1 MRSARRS
8 SRRPPRSGWPRSTSP
23 TRPPRRR
30 SPSSSTTSRSSCW
43 RAGCAW
49 RTSTSICRPVPGPPR
64 GAPRPGPGDRPR
76 RRRPDAEAVTTSRGT
91 PHMPDMLRIAVP
103 NKGQLSGPA
112 SEMLR
117 EAGYRQRK
125 DSRDL
130 VLVDPDNET
139 EFFFLRPKDI
149 AVYVGEGILQA
160 GITGRDMLLDSGAP
174 VEEVLPLGFGGSTF
188 RFAARGGA
196 SMKVEDLNGKRIAT
210 SFEGLLERY
219 LEEKGVQARVIH
231 LDGAVES
238 AIQLGVADAVADVV
252 STGTTLRNAGLE
264 LFGDPILTS
273 EAVVIRP
280 QGAGEDADVDRLLRR
295 LRGVLVA
302 RDYVMMDYDVHAEK
316 LDTAVALTPGMEGP
330 TVSPLHREGWVAV
343 RAMVPRR
350 SAQQIMDD
358 LWQLGARAILVTDI
372 YACRL

>member
-1 MRSARRS
+1 
-8 SRRPPRSGWPRSTSP
+8 
-23 TRPPRRR
+23 
-30 SPSSSTTSRSSCW
+30 
-43 RAGCAW
+43 
-49 RTSTSICRPVPGPPR
+49 
-64 GAPRPGPGDRPR
+64 
-76 RRRPDAEAVTTSRGT
+76 
-91 PHMPDMLRIAVP
+91 MPDQLRIAVP
-103 NKGQLSGPA
+103 NKGQLAGPA
-112 SEMLR
+112 AEMLA

-149 AVYVGEGILQA
+149 AIYVGEGILQA
-160 GITGRDMLLDSGAP
+160 GITGRDMLMDSGAP
-174 VEEVLPLGFGGSTF
+174 VAEVLPLGFGGSTF

-196 SMKVEDLNGKRIAT
+196 SMTVADLQGKRIAT

-219 LEEKGVQARVIH
+219 LAERGIDARVIH

-238 AIQLGVADAVADVV
+238 SIQLGVADAVADVV

-280 QGAGEDADVDRLLRR
+280 QGHGEDDNVDRLLRR

-302 RDYVMMDYDVHAEK
+302 RDYVMMDYDVHAEQ
-316 LDTAVALTPGMEGP
+316 LEDAVAITPGMEGP

-350 SAQQIMDD
+350 KAQQIMDD
-358 LWQLGARAILVTDI
+358 LWQMGARAILVTDI

>member
-1 MRSARRS
+1 MS
-8 SRRPPRSGWPRSTSP
+8 
-23 TRPPRRR
+23 
-30 SPSSSTTSRSSCW
+30 
-43 RAGCAW
+43 
-49 RTSTSICRPVPGPPR
+49 
-64 GAPRPGPGDRPR
+64 DQ
-76 RRRPDAEAVTTSRGT
+76 
-91 PHMPDMLRIAVP
+91 LRIAVP
-103 NKGQLSGPA
+103 NKGQLSEPA
-112 SEMLR
+112 SAMLR

-130 VLVDPDNET
+130 VMVDPDNGA

-196 SMKVEDLNGKRIAT
+196 AMKLEDLAGKRVAT
-210 SFEGLLERY
+210 SFEGLLKRY
-219 LEEKGVQARVIH
+219 LDDKGVDARVIH

-238 AIQLGVADAVADVV
+238 SIQLGVADAVADVV

-264 LFGDPILTS
+264 MFGDPILQS
-273 EAVVIRP
+273 EAVLIRP
-280 QGAGEDADVDRLLRR
+280 EGAGDDPLVERLVRR

-316 LDTAVALTPGMEGP
+316 LDEAVALTPGMEGP

-358 LWQLGARAILVTDI
+358 LWQIGARAILVTDI

>member
-1 MRSARRS
+1 M
-8 SRRPPRSGWPRSTSP
+8 T
-23 TRPPRRR
+23 
-30 SPSSSTTSRSSCW
+30 
-43 RAGCAW
+43 
-49 RTSTSICRPVPGPPR
+49 
-64 GAPRPGPGDRPR
+64 DQ
-76 RRRPDAEAVTTSRGT
+76 
-91 PHMPDMLRIAVP
+91 LRIAVP
-103 NKGQLSGPA
+103 NKGQLSEPA
-112 SEMLR
+112 SAMLR

-130 VLVDPDNET
+130 VMVDPDNGA

-174 VEEVLPLGFGGSTF
+174 VEEVLPLGFGHSTF

-196 SMKVEDLNGKRIAT
+196 SMGLEDLGGKRVAT
-210 SFEGLLERY
+210 SFEGLLKRY
-219 LEEKGVQARVIH
+219 LDDKGVNARVIH

-238 AIQLGVADAVADVV
+238 SIQLGVADAVADVV

-264 LFGDPILTS
+264 MFGAPILES
-273 EAVVIRP
+273 EAVLIRP
-280 QGAGEDADVDRLLRR
+280 QGAGDDPLVERLVRR

-316 LDTAVALTPGMEGP
+316 LDGAVALTPGMEGP

-358 LWQLGARAILVTDI
+358 LWQIGARAILVTDI

>member
-1 MRSARRS
+1 
-8 SRRPPRSGWPRSTSP
+8 
-23 TRPPRRR
+23 
-30 SPSSSTTSRSSCW
+30 
-43 RAGCAW
+43 
-49 RTSTSICRPVPGPPR
+49 
-64 GAPRPGPGDRPR
+64 
-76 RRRPDAEAVTTSRGT
+76 
-91 PHMPDMLRIAVP
+91 MPDQLRIAVP
-103 NKGQLSGPA
+103 NKGQLSEPA
-112 SEMLR
+112 GAMLH

-130 VLVDPDNET
+130 VLVDPENGT
-139 EFFFLRPKDI
+139 EFFFLRPRDI

-160 GITGRDMLLDSGAP
+160 GITGRDMLLDSGAA

-196 SMKVEDLNGKRIAT
+196 GMKVEDLAGKRIAT
-210 SFEGLLERY
+210 SFAGLLKGYLAER
-219 LEEKGVQARVIH
+219 GVDARVIH

-264 LFGDPILTS
+264 IFGDPILES
-273 EAVVIRP
+273 EAVVIR
-280 QGAGEDADVDRLLRR
+280 QEGAGDDPKIEQLLRR

-302 RDYVMMDYDVHAEK
+302 RDYVMMDYDVHAER
-316 LDTAVALTPGMEGP
+316 LDDAVALTPGMEGP

-350 SAQQIMDD
+350 TAQAIMDD
-358 LWQLGARAILVTDI
+358 LWEIGARAILVTDI